1 MASMDVDDPETPWL
15 DTVEGEIAFFRSLMR
30 ARPVGIHRHFHVLT
44 MRNTILRDTG
54 QRVELEDLWRKL
66 RSCYDLDNLESI
78 EADGFDLPGDEP
90 IGTPPLPLRSP
101 SPSDNLSLHP
111 FFRGEF
117 ALPQDGDIDNMIIQR
132 RMRASASIAS
142 SPAPSPVAPAKP
154 ARGGGRKGKAKLKVM
169 AGLVGG
175 DSDSSA
181 LTQESGDE
189 SVAPTPRSVAT
200 GTEGGT
206 EYAEEEEDPR
216 QSPAASTTSKQ
227 PRKGGKGTRRGSGA
241 RGRGGSTAGGR
252 GSKKKKK

>member
-1 MASMDVDDPETPWL
+1 MYPAL
-15 DTVEGEIAFFRSLMR
+15 CCLY
-30 ARPVGIHRHFHVLT
+30 ARL
-44 MRNTILRDTG
+44 L
-54 QRVELEDLWRKL
+54 K
-66 RSCYDLDNLESI
+66 
-78 EADGFDLPGDEP
+78 EADGFDLPGEEQ

-101 SPSDNLSLHP
+101 EPSENLSMHP
-111 FFRGEF
+111 FFRSEF
-117 ALPQDGDIDNMIIQR
+117 SLPQDETIDNMIITR
-132 RMRASASIAS
+132 RTRASASIAS
-142 SPAPSPVAPAKP
+142 SPAPSPAPAKQ

-216 QSPAASTTSKQ
+216 QSP
-227 PRKGGKGTRRGSGA
+227 GA
-241 RGRGGSTAGGR
+241 LLCNFSCWPV
-252 GSKKKKK
+252 S